1 MTKKKEN
8 RGFSNFGFSTILL
21 SFVMIC
27 VVTFSALALV
37 TANSDYRL
45 SKKVADKTAEYYTA
59 QEKAYEW
66 HLGIIQIA
74 AALISEVDGAVREYL
89 AVETRVKQNIG

>member
-1 MTKKKEN
+1 MSLLVNAPELVRCAAELKKAVNQYEDAVAEAKRAGDQLASEWK
-8 RGFSNFGFSTILL
+8 GAACDE
-21 SFVMIC
+21 FV
-27 VVTFSALALV
+27 
-37 TANSDYRL
+37 N
-45 SKKVADKTAEYYTA
+45 E